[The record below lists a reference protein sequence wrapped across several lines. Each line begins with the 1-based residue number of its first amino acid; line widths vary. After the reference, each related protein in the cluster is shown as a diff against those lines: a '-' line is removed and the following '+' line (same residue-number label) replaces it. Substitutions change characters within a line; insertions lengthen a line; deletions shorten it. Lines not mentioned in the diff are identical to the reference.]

1 MKLRLPIRAII
12 VATLLVLCA
21 PILLAQQ
28 PERRVAVTF
37 DDLVWAGP
45 GDMASDASQQH
56 AALIAALG
64 LADVRGVAFVNEREL
79 EIDGVVDEARLA
91 MLRDWLDAGWELGNH
106 TWGHVDLH
114 AVGLAAYS
122 ADILRGERVLK
133 PLLATRGKV
142 PRWFRHPY
150 LRAGRSADDKAAL
163 ARFLDEHGYRI
174 APVTIDNSDWI
185 WARAYAVALA
195 NDDLLAAAR
204 LRQDFVPYLIAKFA
218 YFEQQSQALL
228 GYEPPQVLLLH
239 ANELNAATFVA
250 LVEAIRARGYRF
262 VGLDEALADPAYR
275 REDGYTGAFGPS
287 WIHRWAIAEQRPREF
302 FAGEP
307 ETPRWVL
314 DLAGV
319 ESE

>member
-150 LRAGRSADDKAAL
+150 LRAGRSAPPGSRSSSQLSSGRSSSANASGGRPGVVSGRRDKSAL
-163 ARFLDEHGYRI
+163 
-174 APVTIDNSDWI
+174 
-185 WARAYAVALA
+185 RAG
-195 NDDLLAAAR
+195 
-204 LRQDFVPYLIAKFA
+204 
-218 YFEQQSQALL
+218 SCC
-228 GYEPPQVLLLH
+228 GPP
-239 ANELNAATFVA
+239 
-250 LVEAIRARGYRF
+250 
-262 VGLDEALADPAYR
+262 
-275 REDGYTGAFGPS
+275 
-287 WIHRWAIAEQRPREF
+287 
-302 FAGEP
+302 
-307 ETPRWVL
+307 
-314 DLAGV
+314 
-319 ESE
+319 